1 LIGDIAEPGQ
11 RREAFNI
18 TLSMPRG
25 TAQLTVQK
33 AAREF
38 AQSELA
44 DHKLVMVLHHHHAN
58 PHVHLSVRAESKH
71 GGWLNPRKTDLQHW
85 RETFANPLQG
95 TILDRPSEVSKV
107 ALQGAHDRQ
116 SMRPPQLIC
125 NGPRTICLPPWS
137 VFKGHER
144 GAAKGDAPSRRKWE
158 STFFVHLPAPF
169 CKRYAYQDHGS
180 QDGDHQPGIVN
191 G

>member
-1 LIGDIAEPGQ
+1 
-11 RREAFNI
+11 
-18 TLSMPRG
+18 MPRG

-58 PHVHLSVRAESKH
+58 PHVHLSVRAGSKH
-71 GGWLNPRKTDLQHW
+71 GGWLNPRKTDLQRW

-95 TILDRPSEVSKV
+95 TILDRLSGVSKV

-125 NGPRTICLPPWS
+125 NGPRTICLPP
-137 VFKGHER
+137 
-144 GAAKGDAPSRRKWE
+144 
-158 STFFVHLPAPF
+158 
-169 CKRYAYQDHGS
+169 
-180 QDGDHQPGIVN
+180 
-191 G
+191 